1 MAALRQRLARAW
13 PHLRVIL
20 VGYHVAAIVVLSIP
34 PAGALNNPA
43 MWRSANTRSDIA
55 GYAAALGQVGVEI
68 TPEELG
74 ARVRDAAATFGRIRE
89 LLAAPFA
96 GYAALVGARQ
106 GWAMFASPQ
115 RVPAEV
121 HVDLEIGGEWRPLY
135 RPHDDAAAWRRATFE
150 HNRFRK
156 FNGRFARTFIPPHY
170 DGLAR
175 WLAREAAAEFP
186 EATAIRVRLYRYRTL
201 PPAEA
206 RAGRRPEG
214 RYEHERRFVAE
225 ELR

>member
-74 ARVRDAAATFGRIRE
+74 ARVRE
-89 LLAAPFA
+89 
-96 GYAALVGARQ
+96 Q
-106 GWAMFASPQ
+106 
-115 RVPAEV
+115 
-121 HVDLEIGGEWRPLY
+121 
-135 RPHDDAAAWRRATFE
+135 AWR
-150 HNRFRK
+150 
-156 FNGRFARTFIPPHY
+156 
-170 DGLAR
+170 D
-175 WLAREAAAEFP
+175 
-186 EATAIRVRLYRYRTL
+186 
-201 PPAEA
+201 
-206 RAGRRPEG
+206 
-214 RYEHERRFVAE
+214 
-225 ELR
+225 LRGVLGPQTSPG